1 MPPRLSVTKMRPL
14 PLDESLMVPDS
25 DRALFGDSPQHLL
38 DTSPAIAH
46 LQRLTFDLI
55 GMMLLA
61 FGVSQ
66 MAIAWFALRHGQW
79 WGLEC

>member
-1 MPPRLSVTKMRPL
+1 
-14 PLDESLMVPDS
+14 MVPDS